1 VNPLIDVAF
10 SRNRLVTML
19 LALILI
25 TGTFAYI
32 RIAKESAPDVPIP
45 IIYVSVVY
53 EGISPEDAERLLV
66 RPLERELQSIEGIDE
81 MRAVAAQGFA
91 SIILEFTA
99 GFDADQAELDVRQ
112 AVETAQAELPA
123 AAEEPVVQEVNVAL
137 FPVLTVIL
145 SGPVSERALIDLAEE
160 FKDRVE
166 ALPNVLEAEI
176 GGAREQLLEVLVDSS
191 TLESYGV
198 PFEQLLGQ
206 LQRNN
211 QLVDAGSIDT
221 GAGKLTLKVPGVIED
236 VEDVRSI
243 PVKVA
248 GDTVVTLG
256 DVAAVRRGFK
266 DPNGSHASTG
276 SQRWRLRSRSGSA
289 PTSSKRSKP

>member
-10 SRNRLVTML
+10 SRNRLVTIL
-19 LALILI
+19 LVLILI

-176 GGAREQLLEVLVDSS
+176 GGAREQLLE
-191 TLESYGV
+191 G
-198 PFEQLLGQ
+198 P
-206 LQRNN
+206 
-211 QLVDAGSIDT
+211 
-221 GAGKLTLKVPGVIED
+221 
-236 VEDVRSI
+236 
-243 PVKVA
+243 
-248 GDTVVTLG
+248 
-256 DVAAVRRGFK
+256 RR
-266 DPNGSHASTG
+266 
-276 SQRWRLRSRSGSA
+276 L
-289 PTSSKRSKP
+289 